1 MMKINV
7 LGKIGSKFLE
17 DRHFAELVKGFGTAF
32 ILRITGIVEGYLFTL
47 LVTKTLG
54 AKSWGTFALSLAV
67 LQIATVIGRLGI
79 DTALL
84 KFTAEYV
91 AKGEIDNLRT
101 VYKKSLFLVLL
112 FSTFVAILVYS
123 LSPVLATEIFHER
136 NLTNH
141 FRTISF
147 AVVPAVLLWLHSGC
161 IRGLKKIKQYM
172 LLQQTGIFG
181 VVIVLFTLCLKISK
195 APTLPVITYSVAIF
209 ILSIISIYLW
219 RKYLLAFFIRLNY
232 SQSNQSTAYA
242 ARYSKILSISVPM
255 LLSNSLFLIMGW
267 IDTLML
273 GVFGNTQEVG
283 VYNVALRLSM
293 ITSMTLMAINTIAAP
308 KFAEFWGNRDIKS
321 LARVAQ
327 QSTRLTFWMSFPIL
341 LLFLIFPE
349 CILGLFG
356 EEFKMGAFA
365 LMILAMGQ
373 FINAVSGSV
382 GYILQMTDKQKVFR
396 DVVLFAVIINILLC
410 FSLIPVFG
418 ILGAAIANSVTIVF
432 INMVS
437 LFLIRYY
444 YGFYTICG
452 LFSG

>member
-1 MMKINV
+1 MMKINI
-7 LGKIGSKFLE
+7 LGKIDFKFLE

-54 AKSWGTFALSLAV
+54 AEAWGTFALSLAV

-91 AKGEIDNLRT
+91 AKGEIGNLRT

-112 FSTFVAILVYS
+112 FSSFVAIVVYF
-123 LSPVLATEIFHER
+123 LSPILAAEIFHEK
-136 NLTNH
+136 NLANH
-141 FRTISF
+141 FRIISF
-147 AVVPAVLLWLHSGC
+147 AIVPAVLLWIHSGC

-172 LLQQTGIFG
+172 LLQQTGVFG
-181 VVIVLFTLCLKISK
+181 ISFVLFALCLTIGKKQTS
-195 APTLPVITYSVAIF
+195 PVIIYSLAIF
-209 ILSIISIYLW
+209 TLSIISFCLW
-219 RKYLLAFFIRLNY
+219 RKYLLTLFISSGSYRLN
-232 SQSNQSTAYA
+232 QLTGYA
-242 ARYSKILSISVPM
+242 VRYSKILSISVPM
-255 LLSNSLFLIMGW
+255 LLSNSLFLIMSW
-267 IDTLML
+267 IDTIIL
-273 GVFGNTQEVG
+273 GAFENTQEVG
-283 VYNVALRLSM
+283 IYNVALRLSM
-293 ITSMTLMAINTIAAP
+293 ITSVTLVAINSIAAP
-308 KFAEFWGNRDIKS
+308 KFAEFWGNRDIEG

-327 QSTRLTFWMSFPIL
+327 QSTKLIFWVSFPIL

-365 LMILAMGQ
+365 LVILAMGQ

-396 DVVLFAVIINILLC
+396 NVVLFAVIVNILLC
-410 FSLIPVFG
+410 FSLIPAFG

-432 INMVS
+432 INVVS